1 MLKKLWKC
9 YTKFCGKL
17 INVDYDAEITDL
29 KERWKGMR
37 KSPKEFV
44 RLYIEKVKLNF
55 QWLKSY
61 KDFPIY
67 KIGSGL
73 ILTSIFITSVPEKV
87 SNYMSTQRLKY
98 NLENCLN
105 CTYEQKLLM
114 IERYENRRKLEQYG
128 AL

>member
-1 MLKKLWKC
+1 MLAKLWKS
-9 YTKFCGKL
+9 YSNFCGKL
-17 INVDYDAEITDL
+17 VNVDQEKEWADL

-55 QWLKSY
+55 QWLKGY

-67 KIGSGL
+67 KIGSSVM
-73 ILTSIFITSVPEKV
+73 ITTIFITSVPEKI

-98 NLENCLN
+98 SLENCIK
-105 CTYEQKLLM
+105 CTDEQKLLM
-114 IERYENRRKLEQYG
+114 IERYENRRKHEQYG

>member
-1 MLKKLWKC
+1 MLVKLWKW

-55 QWLKSY
+55 QWLKGY

-98 NLENCLN
+98 NLEICIN
-105 CTYEQKLLM
+105 CTDEQKLLM

>member
-1 MLKKLWKC
+1 MLKKLWKWNA
-9 YTKFCGKL
+9 KIGGKL
-17 INVDYDAEITDL
+17 INVDPDKEWADL

-44 RLYIEKVKLNF
+44 RLYIEKVKENF

-73 ILTSIFITSVPEKV
+73 ILTSIFITSVPEKI
-87 SNYMSTQRLKY
+87 SNYLSIQRLKY
-98 NLENCLN
+98 NLENCD
-105 CTYEQKLLM
+105 CTDERKLLM
-114 IERYENRRKLEQYG
+114 IEEYENKRKLEQYG

>member
-1 MLKKLWKC
+1 MLKKLWKWNA
-9 YTKFCGKL
+9 KIGGKL
-17 INVDYDAEITDL
+17 VNLDPDKEWADL

-44 RLYIEKVKLNF
+44 RLYIEKVKENF

-73 ILTSIFITSVPEKV
+73 ILTSIFITSVPEKI
-87 SNYMSTQRLKY
+87 SNHLSIQRLKY
-98 NLENCLN
+98 NLENCD
-105 CTYEQKLLM
+105 CTDERKLLM
-114 IERYENRRKLEQYG
+114 IEEYENKRKLEQYG

>member
-1 MLKKLWKC
+1 MLKKLWKWNA
-9 YTKFCGKL
+9 KIGGKL
-17 INVDYDAEITDL
+17 VNVDPDKEWADL

-37 KSPKEFV
+37 KSPREFV
-44 RLYIEKVKLNF
+44 RLYIEKVKQNF

-73 ILTSIFITSVPEKV
+73 ILTSIFITSVPEKI
-87 SNYMSTQRLKY
+87 SNHLSVQRLKY
-98 NLENCLN
+98 NLENCD
-105 CTYEQKLLM
+105 CTDERKLLM
-114 IERYENRRKLEQYG
+114 IEEYENKRKLEQYG

>member
-1 MLKKLWKC
+1 MFKKLWRW

-17 INVDYDAEITDL
+17 INVDYDEELADL

-44 RLYIEKVKLNF
+44 RLYIEKTKQNL
-55 QWLKSY
+55 QWLKNY
-61 KDFPIY
+61 KNFPIY

-73 ILTSIFITSVPEKV
+73 ILTSIFITSVPEKI
-87 SNYMSTQRLKY
+87 SNYMSTQRLKL
-98 NLENCLN
+98 NLENCIN
-105 CTYEQKLLM
+105 CTDEQKLLM
-114 IERYENRRKLEQYG
+114 IERYENKRKLEQYG

>member
-1 MLKKLWKC
+1 MLKKLWRW
-9 YTKFCGKL
+9 YTKFFGKL
-17 INVDYDAEITDL
+17 INVDYNEEVTDL

-37 KSPKEFV
+37 KSPKEFI
-44 RLYIEKVKLNF
+44 RLYIEKAKQNF

-73 ILTSIFITSVPEKV
+73 ILTSIFITSVPEKI
-87 SNYMSTQRLKY
+87 SNHLSIQRLKY
-98 NLENCLN
+98 NLENCD
-105 CTYEQKLLM
+105 CTDERKLLM
-114 IERYENRRKLEQYG
+114 IEEYENKRKLEQYG

>member
-1 MLKKLWKC
+1 MLKKLWRW
-9 YTKFCGKL
+9 YTKFFGKL
-17 INVDYDAEITDL
+17 INVDYDEEVVDL

-44 RLYIEKVKLNF
+44 RLYIEKAKQNF

-67 KIGSGL
+67 KIGSGVM
-73 ILTSIFITSVPEKV
+73 ITTIFITSVPEKI
-87 SNYMSTQRLKY
+87 SNYLSIQRLKY
-98 NLENCLN
+98 NLENCIN
-105 CTYEQKLLM
+105 CTDEQKLLM

>member
-1 MLKKLWKC
+1 MLKKLWRW
-9 YTKFCGKL
+9 YTKFFGKL
-17 INVDYDAEITDL
+17 INVDYDEEVTDL

-73 ILTSIFITSVPEKV
+73 ILTSIFITSVPEKI
-87 SNYMSTQRLKY
+87 SNHLSIQRLKY
-98 NLENCLN
+98 NLENCD
-105 CTYEQKLLM
+105 CTDERKLLM
-114 IERYENRRKLEQYG
+114 IEEYENKRKLEQYG

>member
-1 MLKKLWKC
+1 MLKKLWKS
-9 YTKFCGKL
+9 YSKFCGKL
-17 INVDYDAEITDL
+17 FNADQEKEWEDL

-114 IERYENRRKLEQYG
+114 IERYENRRKLEKYG

>member
-1 MLKKLWKC
+1 MLKKLWKWNA
-9 YTKFCGKL
+9 KIGGKL
-17 INVDYDAEITDL
+17 VNVDPDAEWEDL
-29 KERWKGMR
+29 KQRWKGMR

-73 ILTSIFITSVPEKV
+73 ILTSIFITSVPEKI

-98 NLENCLN
+98 NLENCD
-105 CTYEQKLLM
+105 CTDERKLIM
-114 IERYENRRKLEQYG
+114 IEEYENKRKLEQYG

>member
-1 MLKKLWKC
+1 MLKKLWKWNA
-9 YTKFCGKL
+9 KIGGKL
-17 INVDYDAEITDL
+17 INVDPDKEWADL

-44 RLYIEKVKLNF
+44 RLYIEKVKENF

-73 ILTSIFITSVPEKV
+73 ILTSIFITSVPEKI
-87 SNYMSTQRLKY
+87 SNHLSIQRLKY
-98 NLENCLN
+98 NLENCN
-105 CTYEQKLLM
+105 CTDERKLLM
-114 IERYENRRKLEQYG
+114 IEKYENKRKLEQYG

>member
-1 MLKKLWKC
+1 MLQKLWKS
-9 YTKFCGKL
+9 YSNFCGKL
-17 INVDYDAEITDL
+17 FNVDQEKEWADL

-37 KSPKEFV
+37 KSPREFV
-44 RLYIEKVKLNF
+44 RLYIEKVKENF
-55 QWLKSY
+55 KWAKGY

-73 ILTSIFITSVPEKV
+73 ILTSIFITSVPEKI
-87 SNYMSTQRLKY
+87 SNYLSTQRLKY
-98 NLENCLN
+98 NLENCIN
-105 CTYEQKLLM
+105 CTDEQKLLM

>member
-1 MLKKLWKC
+1 MLKKLWRW
-9 YTKFCGKL
+9 YTKFFGKL
-17 INVDYDAEITDL
+17 INVDHDEEVADL

-37 KSPKEFV
+37 KSPKEFI
-44 RLYIEKVKLNF
+44 RLYIEKTKQNF

-73 ILTSIFITSVPEKV
+73 ILTSIFITSVPEKI
-87 SNYMSTQRLKY
+87 SNHLSIQRLKY
-98 NLENCLN
+98 NLENCD
-105 CTYEQKLLM
+105 CTDERKLLM
-114 IERYENRRKLEQYG
+114 IEEYENKRKLEQYG

>member
-1 MLKKLWKC
+1 MLKKLWRW
-9 YTKFCGKL
+9 YTKFFGKL
-17 INVDYDAEITDL
+17 INVDYNEEVTDL

-44 RLYIEKVKLNF
+44 RLYIEKAKENF

>member
-1 MLKKLWKC
+1 MLKKLWKWNA
-9 YTKFCGKL
+9 KIGGKL
-17 INVDYDAEITDL
+17 VNVDSDKEWADL

-44 RLYIEKVKLNF
+44 RLYIEKVKENF

-67 KIGSGL
+67 KVGSG
-73 ILTSIFITSVPEKV
+73 IALTSIFITSVPEKI
-87 SNYMSTQRLKY
+87 SNHLSIQRLKY
-98 NLENCLN
+98 NLENCD
-105 CTYEQKLLM
+105 CTDERKLLM
-114 IERYENRRKLEQYG
+114 IEEYENKRKLEQYG

>member
-1 MLKKLWKC
+1 MLAKLWKS
-9 YTKFCGKL
+9 YSNLCGKL
-17 INVDYDAEITDL
+17 LNVDNEKEWADL

-44 RLYIEKVKLNF
+44 RLYIEKVKENF
-55 QWLKSY
+55 QWIKGY

-67 KIGSGL
+67 KIGSSVM
-73 ILTSIFITSVPEKV
+73 ITTIFITSVPEKI
-87 SNYMSTQRLKY
+87 SNHLSIQRLKY
-98 NLENCLN
+98 NLENCIK
-105 CTYEQKLLM
+105 CTDEQKLLM

>member
-1 MLKKLWKC
+1 MLKKLWKW

-37 KSPKEFV
+37 KSPKEFL

-55 QWLKSY
+55 QWLKGY

-73 ILTSIFITSVPEKV
+73 ILTSIFITSVPEKI

-98 NLENCLN
+98 SLENCTK
-105 CTYEQKLLM
+105 CTDEQKLLM

-128 AL
+128 G

>member
-1 MLKKLWKC
+1 MLKKLWKW

-67 KIGSGL
+67 KIGSGVM
-73 ILTSIFITSVPEKV
+73 ITTIFITSVPEKI
-87 SNYMSTQRLKY
+87 SNYLSIQRLKY
-98 NLENCLN
+98 NLEICLN

>member
-1 MLKKLWKC
+1 MLVKLWKS
-9 YTKFCGKL
+9 YSNFCGKL
-17 INVDYDAEITDL
+17 LNVDNEKEWADL

-44 RLYIEKVKLNF
+44 RLYIEKVKENF
-55 QWLKSY
+55 QWIKGY

>member
-1 MLKKLWKC
+1 MLKKLWKW
-9 YTKFCGKL
+9 YTKFCGQL

-73 ILTSIFITSVPEKV
+73 ILTSIFITSVPEKI
-87 SNYMSTQRLKY
+87 SNYMSTQRLKL
-98 NLENCLN
+98 NLENCIN
-105 CTYEQKLLM
+105 CTDEQKLLM

>member
-1 MLKKLWKC
+1 MLKKLWRW

-55 QWLKSY
+55 QWIKGY

>member
-1 MLKKLWKC
+1 MLKKLWKWNA
-9 YTKFCGKL
+9 KIGGKL
-17 INVDYDAEITDL
+17 VNVDPDAEWEDL

-44 RLYIEKVKLNF
+44 RLYIEKAKQNL
-55 QWLKSY
+55 QWLKNY
-61 KDFPIY
+61 KNFPIY

-73 ILTSIFITSVPEKV
+73 ILTSIFITSVPEKI
-87 SNYMSTQRLKY
+87 SNHLSTQRLKY
-98 NLENCLN
+98 NLENCLK